1 MMILNEKKTKFMI
14 FNFCKSKIFDTR
26 LYIEKT
32 LLEQVRETK
41 LLGVHLSEDLTWH
54 SNTNSLVKRAYARME
69 ILRRLSSFNVPKK
82 QLVQIYMLYIRS
94 VTEQSSVVWSS
105 SITEEESEALE
116 RTQKVALKIIYQTE
130 YLSYSNALFLAN
142 LPTLVRRRETLLYN
156 FGVKTFKN
164 PKTTHFIRRNHH
176 SKILRN
182 QEVFT
187 VEHARTT
194 RFAKSALNSI
204 AHMLNAR
211 PPS

>member
-1 MMILNEKKTKFMI
+1 MILNKKKTKFMI

-69 ILRRLSSFNVPKK
+69 ILRRLYSFNVPKK

-116 RTQKVALKIIYQTE
+116 RTQKVALKIVYRV
-130 YLSYSNALFLAN
+130 N
-142 LPTLVRRRETLLYN
+142 LPTLCREKTLILYN
-156 FGVKTFKN
+156 FGVQTIKK
-164 PKTTHFIRRNHH
+164 PKPQISSRG
-176 SKILRN
+176 I
-182 QEVFT
+182 
-187 VEHARTT
+187 
-194 RFAKSALNSI
+194 SI
-204 AHMLNAR
+204 PKYKEIKKYLL
-211 PPS
+211 

>member
-54 SNTNSLVKRAYARME
+54 SNTNSSVKRAYARME
-69 ILRRLSSFNVPKK
+69 ILRRLYSFNVPKK

-116 RTQKVALKIIYQTE
+116 RTQKVALKLYIG
-130 YLSYSNALFLAN
+130 LSIFHIAMPF
-142 LPTLVRRRETLLYN
+142 
-156 FGVKTFKN
+156 FD
-164 PKTTHFIRRNHH
+164 
-176 SKILRN
+176 
-182 QEVFT
+182 
-187 VEHARTT
+187 
-194 RFAKSALNSI
+194 RFAYSSAEKKDSFVQF
-204 AHMLNAR
+204 
-211 PPS
+211 